1 MGDDVNINELIN
13 IAESINQNTIE
24 NKNKEKE
31 DRINTDKFIMMKF
44 KISRKKFSKLIK
56 GTSIAYNPKS
66 HMYDVPET
74 INDSKLNDNKLLVND
89 SKLSSS
95 NSNDSNNLGSGTSN
109 DDNLPGIKTEEIKK
123 IIEKEYPELLEIID
137 LYRKNNTNVVKKSS
151 KEININRPELKGE
164 LFSKSFKTY
173 KKVIDDFVK
182 FCSKRVETQKDLIAI
197 ALLEFMEKYS

>member
-1 MGDDVNINELIN
+1 MGDDININELIN

-24 NKNKEKE
+24 NKKKEKE

-44 KISRKKFSKLIK
+44 KISRKRFSKLIK
-56 GTSIAYNPKS
+56 GTSIKYNPKS

-74 INDSKLNDNKLLVND
+74 INDSKL
-89 SKLSSS
+89 SSS
-95 NSNDSNNLGSGTSN
+95 NSNNFEIGTSN
-109 DDNLPGIKTEEIKK
+109 DDNLPEIKIDEIKK

-137 LYRKNNTNVVKKSS
+137 LYRKNNTNIVEKSS

-173 KKVIDDFVK
+173 KKVIDDFVE
-182 FCSKRVETQKDLIAI
+182 FSSKRVETQKDLIAI
-197 ALLEFMEKYS
+197 ALLELMEKYK

>member
-1 MGDDVNINELIN
+1 MGDDININELIN

-24 NKNKEKE
+24 NKKKEKE

-44 KISRKKFSKLIK
+44 KISRKRFSKLIK
-56 GTSIAYNPKS
+56 GTSIKYNPKS
-66 HMYDVPET
+66 HMYDVPEI
-74 INDSKLNDNKLLVND
+74 INDSKLND

-95 NSNDSNNLGSGTSN
+95 NSNNFESGTSN
-109 DDNLPGIKTEEIKK
+109 DDNLPEIKIDEIKK

-137 LYRKNNTNVVKKSS
+137 LYRKNNTNIVEKSS

-182 FCSKRVETQKDLIAI
+182 FSSKRVETQKDLIAI
-197 ALLEFMEKYS
+197 ALLELMEKYK

>member
-1 MGDDVNINELIN
+1 MGDDININELIN
-13 IAESINQNTIE
+13 IADSINQNTIE
-24 NKNKEKE
+24 NKKKEKE

-44 KISRKKFSKLIK
+44 KISRKRFSKLIK
-56 GTSIAYNPKS
+56 GTSIKYNPKS

-74 INDSKLNDNKLLVND
+74 INDSKLND

-95 NSNDSNNLGSGTSN
+95 NSNNFESGTSN
-109 DDNLPGIKTEEIKK
+109 DDNLPEIKIDEIKK

-137 LYRKNNTNVVKKSS
+137 LYRKNNTNIVEKSS

-182 FCSKRVETQKDLIAI
+182 FSSKRVETQKDLIAI
-197 ALLEFMEKYS
+197 ALLELMEKYK

>member
-1 MGDDVNINELIN
+1 MGDDININELIN

-24 NKNKEKE
+24 NKKKEKE

-44 KISRKKFSKLIK
+44 KISRKRFSKLIK
-56 GTSIAYNPKS
+56 GTSIKYNPKS

-74 INDSKLNDNKLLVND
+74 INDSKL
-89 SKLSSS
+89 SSS
-95 NSNDSNNLGSGTSN
+95 NSNNFEIGTSN
-109 DDNLPGIKTEEIKK
+109 DDNLPEIKINEIKK

-137 LYRKNNTNVVKKSS
+137 LYRKNNTNIVEKSS

-173 KKVIDDFVK
+173 KKVIDDFVE
-182 FCSKRVETQKDLIAI
+182 FSSKRVETQKDLIAI
-197 ALLEFMEKYS
+197 ALLELMEKYK

>member
-1 MGDDVNINELIN
+1 MGDDININELIN
-13 IAESINQNTIE
+13 IADSINQNTIE
-24 NKNKEKE
+24 NKKKEKE

-44 KISRKKFSKLIK
+44 KISRKRFSKLIK
-56 GTSIAYNPKS
+56 GTSIKYNPKS

-74 INDSKLNDNKLLVND
+74 INDSKLNDNKLLIND
-89 SKLSSS
+89 SELSLS
-95 NSNDSNNLGSGTSN
+95 NSNNFVSGTSN
-109 DDNLPGIKTEEIKK
+109 DDNLPEIKTDEIKK

-137 LYRKNNTNVVKKSS
+137 LYRKNNTNIVEKSS

-182 FCSKRVETQKDLIAI
+182 FSSKRVETQKDLIAI

>member
-1 MGDDVNINELIN
+1 MGDDININELIN

-24 NKNKEKE
+24 NKKKEKE

-44 KISRKKFSKLIK
+44 KISRKRFSKLIK
-56 GTSIAYNPKS
+56 GTSIKYNPKS

-74 INDSKLNDNKLLVND
+74 INDSKLND

-95 NSNDSNNLGSGTSN
+95 NSNNFENGTSN
-109 DDNLPGIKTEEIKK
+109 DDNLPEIKIDEIKK

-137 LYRKNNTNVVKKSS
+137 LYRKNNTNIVEKSS

-182 FCSKRVETQKDLIAI
+182 FSSKRVETQKDLIAI
-197 ALLEFMEKYS
+197 ALLELMEKYK

>member
-1 MGDDVNINELIN
+1 MGDDININELIN
-13 IAESINQNTIE
+13 IAESINQNTVE
-24 NKNKEKE
+24 NKKKEKE

-44 KISRKKFSKLIK
+44 KISRKRFSKLIK
-56 GTSIAYNPKS
+56 GTSIKYNPKS

-74 INDSKLNDNKLLVND
+74 INDSKLND

-95 NSNDSNNLGSGTSN
+95 NSNNLGSGTGN
-109 DDNLPGIKTEEIKK
+109 DDNLPKIKTDEIKK

-137 LYRKNNTNVVKKSS
+137 LYRKNNTNIVEKSS
-151 KEININRPELKGE
+151 KEININRPELEGE

-182 FCSKRVETQKDLIAI
+182 FSSKRVETQKDLIAI
-197 ALLEFMEKYS
+197 ALLELMGKYK

>member
-1 MGDDVNINELIN
+1 MGDDININELIN

-24 NKNKEKE
+24 NKKKEKE

-44 KISRKKFSKLIK
+44 KISRKRFSKLIK
-56 GTSIAYNPKS
+56 GTSIKYNPKS

-74 INDSKLNDNKLLVND
+74 INDSKLND

-95 NSNDSNNLGSGTSN
+95 NSNNFESGTSN
-109 DDNLPGIKTEEIKK
+109 DDNLPEIKIDEIKK

-137 LYRKNNTNVVKKSS
+137 LYRKNNTNIVEKSS

-182 FCSKRVETQKDLIAI
+182 FSSKRVETQKDLIAI
-197 ALLEFMEKYS
+197 ALLELMEKYK

>member
-13 IAESINQNTIE
+13 IAKGINQNTIE
-24 NKNKEKE
+24 NKKKEKE

-56 GTSIAYNPKS
+56 GTSITYNPKS

-74 INDSKLNDNKLLVND
+74 INDSKLNDDKLTVNN

-95 NSNDSNNLGSGTSN
+95 NGNDSNNFKTNN
-109 DDNLPGIKTEEIKK
+109 DDSLPGIKTEEIKK
-123 IIEKEYPELLEIID
+123 IIKKEYPELLEIID

-182 FCSKRVETQKDLIAI
+182 FSSKRVETQKNLIAI
-197 ALLEFMEKYS
+197 ALLEFMEKYG

>member
-1 MGDDVNINELIN
+1 MGDDININELIN

-24 NKNKEKE
+24 NKKKEKE

-44 KISRKKFSKLIK
+44 KISRKRFSKLIK
-56 GTSIAYNPKS
+56 GTSIKYNPKS

-74 INDSKLNDNKLLVND
+74 INDSKLND

-95 NSNDSNNLGSGTSN
+95 NSNNFESGTSN
-109 DDNLPGIKTEEIKK
+109 DDNLPEIKINEIKK

-137 LYRKNNTNVVKKSS
+137 LYRKNNTNIVEKSS

-173 KKVIDDFVK
+173 KKVIDDFVE
-182 FCSKRVETQKDLIAI
+182 FSSKRVETQKDLIAI
-197 ALLEFMEKYS
+197 ALLELMEKYK